1 MVRGLVNSVQ
11 LQRIENM
18 QPAAKGVSR
27 GDTSFS
33 FCNSGGAGG
42 RRWRGSGDF
51 LTDYKAQL
59 ERLSK
64 DEVVVLLRNPELERA
79 LLEQAYDGVMTVT
92 GTSKQEVG
100 GETVVT
106 PGLRA
111 LHENIPCALSFSGT
125 PDSKTDANSGQIS
138 YQATIYCAPE
148 LTIPA
153 GCRIA
158 VQQYGVT
165 YRLKYSGES
174 AVYPT
179 HQQLSAVREERA

>member
-1 MVRGLVNSVQ
+1 MLG
-11 LQRIENM
+11 
-18 QPAAKGVSR
+18 
-27 GDTSFS
+27 
-33 FCNSGGAGG
+33 
-42 RRWRGSGDF
+42 
-51 LTDYKAQL
+51 
-59 ERLSK
+59 
-64 DEVVVLLRNPELERA
+64 NPELERA
-79 LLEQAYDGVMTVT
+79 LLEQTYDGVMTVT

-106 PGLRA
+106 PDAVLY
-111 LHENIPCALSFSGT
+111 ENIPCALSFSGT
-125 PDSKTDANSGQIS
+125 PDSRTDANSGQIS

-148 LTIPA
+148 LAIPA
-153 GCRIA
+153 GCRLA

>member
-1 MVRGLVNSVQ
+1 MLG
-11 LQRIENM
+11 
-18 QPAAKGVSR
+18 
-27 GDTSFS
+27 
-33 FCNSGGAGG
+33 
-42 RRWRGSGDF
+42 
-51 LTDYKAQL
+51 
-59 ERLSK
+59 
-64 DEVVVLLRNPELERA
+64 NPELERA
-79 LLEQAYDGVMTVT
+79 LLEQTYDGVMTVT

-106 PGLRA
+106 PDA
-111 LHENIPCALSFSGT
+111 VLHENIPCALSFSGT
-125 PDSKTDANSGQIS
+125 PEIS

-153 GCRIA
+153 GCRIV
-158 VQQYGVT
+158 VQQYGAT

>member
-1 MVRGLVNSVQ
+1 MLG
-11 LQRIENM
+11 
-18 QPAAKGVSR
+18 
-27 GDTSFS
+27 
-33 FCNSGGAGG
+33 
-42 RRWRGSGDF
+42 
-51 LTDYKAQL
+51 
-59 ERLSK
+59 
-64 DEVVVLLRNPELERA
+64 NPELERA
-79 LLEQAYDGVMTVT
+79 LLEQTYDGVMTVT
-92 GTSKQEVG
+92 GTRKQTLN
-100 GETVVT
+100 GETVVM
-106 PGLRA
+106 PDVV

-148 LTIPA
+148 LTISA

-158 VQQYGVT
+158 VQQYGAT

>member
-1 MVRGLVNSVQ
+1 MLG
-11 LQRIENM
+11 
-18 QPAAKGVSR
+18 
-27 GDTSFS
+27 
-33 FCNSGGAGG
+33 
-42 RRWRGSGDF
+42 
-51 LTDYKAQL
+51 
-59 ERLSK
+59 
-64 DEVVVLLRNPELERA
+64 NPELERA
-79 LLEQAYDGVMTVT
+79 LLEQTYDGVMTVT

-106 PGLRA
+106 PDA
-111 LHENIPCALSFSGT
+111 VLHENIPCALSFSGT
-125 PDSKTDANSGQIS
+125 PDSKTDADSGQIS

-158 VQQYGVT
+158 VQQYGAT